1 MERETQREE
10 TKIETKR
17 DKVDKREIASG
28 EKERK
33 VFGGRYF
40 VKSFHRKLINQGKDT
55 KVCIDNDTKII
66 SSGT

>member
-1 MERETQREE
+1 MTERKTDEE
-10 TKIETKR
+10 TWRGRHKKKRQKETKGR
-17 DKVDKREIASG
+17 DVKIDKREIASGG

-55 KVCIDNDTKII
+55 
-66 SSGT
+66 